1 MLKDGEA
8 GQARRTTETTHR
20 RTDLN
25 ALATQNPN
33 TIEEK
38 LDRIFRL
45 LMVVAVMVMAIV
57 VVGYSALVGL
67 FPIH

>member
-1 MLKDGEA
+1 M
-8 GQARRTTETTHR
+8 
-20 RTDLN
+20 N